1 MIVGVTHDR
10 DAKPI
15 RRLPALIKL
24 AIGLPGRDGQ
34 GPQKTDYILFKR
46 YNPSTG
52 DWVVDEEL
60 QRKFGKPKSVDIV
73 LIHDTP
79 EEAFRTA
86 YEMWSSQQLLCR
98 GDGLRAQRFF
108 KDMRDRGNG
117 KIAYTP
123 VSEPYEVPCDAEK
136 RCPFLE
142 SERCRPRGVLY
153 FLLVDHL
160 LLGAVCKINTTS
172 FKSVR
177 NIHSTLAEI
186 YSARGTLRWLPL
198 KLSVEAVTAY
208 PRARNRKK
216 TVNFVWTVT
225 FEGLAEQGAK
235 VREFLKGLTDSAQ
248 FALEARRAV
257 EAHEALERP
266 GELQAEF
273 YPKNG
278 NLEPEPGEERDAE
291 SGKPPEKAETLPFF
305 EPAQRREEEEW
316 ELF

>member
-1 MIVGVTHDR
+1 MIVGVTHTK

-15 RRLPALIKL
+15 KQLPALIKL

-46 YNPSTG
+46 YNPQTG

-60 QRKFGKPKSVDIV
+60 QKKFGKPKSVDIV

-86 YEMWSSQQLLCR
+86 YEMWSAQQLLCR
-98 GDGLRAQRFF
+98 GNGLKAQRFF
-108 KDMRDRGNG
+108 KDMKDQGG
-117 KIAYTP
+117 KVTYTP
-123 VSEPYEVPCDAEK
+123 LSEPYEVPCDAEK

-177 NIHSTLAEI
+177 NIYSTLSEI
-186 YSARGTLRWLPL
+186 FSARGTLRWLPL
-198 KLSVEAVTAY
+198 KLSVEAVTSY
-208 PRARNRKK
+208 PKARDRKK
-216 TVNFVWTVT
+216 TVNFVWTLT

-235 VREFLKGLTDSAQ
+235 VRQFLRGLSDSTH
-248 FALEARRAV
+248 FALEAQKAV
-257 EAHEALERP
+257 ELHEALEAP
-266 GELQAEF
+266 KEIQEEF
-273 YPKNG
+273 YPQNG
-278 NLEPEPGEERDAE
+278 SLEPEKDKDTA
-291 SGKPPEKAETLPFF
+291 AVQNLPLF
-305 EPAQRREEEEW
+305 EGVQREEEEW